1 MSLNQELPITLEQ
14 AKKVNEFLL
23 GHYEQAFIDATNN
36 TSFDKHTLVAIACQ
50 ETAYV
55 WYNWIGK
62 HDADIIIQRCVFDA
76 TGDAKGTE
84 GQRSAFPK
92 NAANF
97 LTKFSQDD
105 LNILIDEANKTRV
118 LRGFSP
124 ASMLYKG
131 YGLFQYDLQFIL
143 TDKDFFLKK
152 EWYSIDE
159 CIKRAMKELDGKY
172 AVCKDV
178 RTSIRMYNGSGQA
191 AENYANNVMAYYN
204 TIKQ

>member
-1 MSLNQELPITLEQ
+1 MSLNQELPITVEQ

-23 GHYEQAFIDATNN
+23 GNFEQAFIDATKD
-36 TSFDKHTLVAIACQ
+36 TAFDKHTLVAIACQ

-62 HDADIIIQRCVFDA
+62 HDANTILSRCVFDA

-97 LTKFSQDD
+97 RTKFTEAELS
-105 LNILIDEANKTRV
+105 LLIEEANKTRIM
-118 LRGFSP
+118 RGFQP
-124 ASMLYKG
+124 ASLLYKG

-143 TDKDFFLKK
+143 SDKDFFLQK
-152 EWYSIDE
+152 EWYSIDA
-159 CIKRAMKELDGKY
+159 CIKRAMKELNGKY
-172 AVCKDV
+172 AISKDV
-178 RTSIRMYNGSGQA
+178 RTAIRMYNGSGKA
-191 AENYANNVMAYYN
+191 AENYANNVMTYYN
-204 TIKQ
+204 SIKN

>member
-1 MSLNQELPITLEQ
+1 MSLNQELPISLDT
-14 AKKVNEFLL
+14 AKKVNGFLL
-23 GHYEQAFIDATNN
+23 GNFEQAFINATNG
-36 TSFDKHTLVAIACQ
+36 TPFDKHTLVAIACQ

-55 WYNWIGK
+55 WANWIGK
-62 HDADIIIQRCVFDA
+62 HDAATILARCVFDA
-76 TGDAKGTE
+76 TGDTKDTI

-97 LTKFSQDD
+97 LTKFHQED
-105 LNILIDEANKTRV
+105 LNILIDEANKTRA

-143 TDKDFFLKK
+143 TDKDFFLQK
-152 EWYSIDE
+152 EWYSIDA
-159 CIKRAMKELDGKY
+159 CIQRAMKELNGKY
-172 AVCKDV
+172 AVSKDV

-204 TIKQ
+204 TIKN